1 MAGAHTKF
9 SMENLALVPELRKA
23 LKSVDEMDGFLKHI
37 GEEFAGAGGVIGMR
51 FQTET
56 GPDGEA
62 WAPLAKSTIAKR
74 EKKFPGAPLTILR
87 AQGHLAGSINYQAS
101 GGQLKIGTGA
111 EVEAYAAIH
120 QFGGEAGRDRSVE
133 IPARPF
139 FGFAEADLEMVE
151 EEALD
156 YFLPKL

>member
-9 SMENLALVPELRKA
+9 TLENLAMVPALRKA
-23 LKSVDEMDGFLKHI
+23 MKAVDEMDGFMKHI
-37 GEEFAGAGGVIGMR
+37 GEEFAGAGGVISTR

-62 WAPLAKSTIAKR
+62 WAPLADRTVRQR
-74 EKKFPGAPLTILR
+74 ERKFPGAPMTILR
-87 AQGHLAGSINYQAS
+87 ASGVLAGAINYQAA
-101 GGQLKIGTGA
+101 GGQLRIGTA
-111 EVEAYAAIH
+111 SQVEAYAAIH
-120 QFGGEAGRDRSVE
+120 QFGGEAGRNLAAE
-133 IPARPF
+133 IPARPYL
-139 FGFAEADLEMVE
+139 GFSDDDLEMVE